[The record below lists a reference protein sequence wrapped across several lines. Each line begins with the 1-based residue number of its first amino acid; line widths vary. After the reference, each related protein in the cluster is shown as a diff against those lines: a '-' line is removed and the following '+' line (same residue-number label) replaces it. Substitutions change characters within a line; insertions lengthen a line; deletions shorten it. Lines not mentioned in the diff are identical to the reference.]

1 MVKFIDRQSNIPQ
14 IIKIDF
20 NQDKITITNDCF
32 SLDEKKMIKLSDI
45 IIEEYTDLFIL
56 NCYKIFKSLNEHKF
70 KYNIFSYDDSH
81 LIEIMYPPLNNSNL
95 NTGKILDFTKYLNN
109 KN

>member
-32 SLDEKKMIKLSDI
+32 SLDEKK
-45 IIEEYTDLFIL
+45 
-56 NCYKIFKSLNEHKF
+56 
-70 KYNIFSYDDSH
+70 
-81 LIEIMYPPLNNSNL
+81 
-95 NTGKILDFTKYLNN
+95 
-109 KN
+109 